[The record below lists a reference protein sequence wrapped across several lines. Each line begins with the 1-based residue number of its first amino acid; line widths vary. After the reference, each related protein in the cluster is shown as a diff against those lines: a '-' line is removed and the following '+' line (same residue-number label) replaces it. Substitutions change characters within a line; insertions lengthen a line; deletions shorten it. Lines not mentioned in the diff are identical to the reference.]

1 MAKRGNKKVKK
12 KSKSQVD
19 SVKKTQKPIE
29 SSAPEPS
36 KLEVPTPAP
45 TPVTPKSEA
54 PAPEPK
60 PEAEA
65 TEVPTLESSK
75 PEPLKPTFPKPAVI
89 CIGEYPIK
97 IVLKGSLVQKKNEQL
112 PIFIDKSSEDIAGW
126 SSSTLSA
133 DSILGLDINIDTHFW
148 FQVSPYITSDS
159 EFIDSLKDKPIDD
172 TRGAVIT
179 ASLWDGVGSGL
190 LPTVISQFKE
200 WNKNTVAFGLLPSNK
215 QVSDVHFNAFSS
227 VGMCVSEGFA
237 SLCLLDRD
245 QLENYVGV
253 DRKGAVLKGNGFF
266 NYLLEMVAAK
276 ETFVQELSELSRVF
290 DVRMYTVLS
299 ATGAS
304 LSMYGSIK
312 NMLDSALSRPLLKF
326 DLATASVV
334 YVLLRLPLQLKET
347 LTREKIELEIADWFK
362 EKATL
367 QTGFISEP
375 VYVEDA
381 NDRVDVVMLVGGFDT
396 TEMFRAM
403 EKKVKAIKSFLIKK
417 GSIKEDDW
425 RAIAKSLGTV

>member
-1 MAKRGNKKVKK
+1 MAKRGKKKVKK
-12 KSKSQVD
+12 KSKPQVD
-19 SVKKTQKPIE
+19 SVKKTEETIE
-29 SSAPEPS
+29 AKTPEP
-36 KLEVPTPAP
+36 
-45 TPVTPKSEA
+45 PKPEAKIPEA

-60 PEAEA
+60 PEAQAPEIPTPEA
-65 TEVPTLESSK
+65 LK

-97 IVLKGSLVQKKNEQL
+97 IVLKGSLVDKKDDPL

-126 SSSTLSA
+126 GSPTLSA

-148 FQVSPYITSDS
+148 FQVAPYITSDGA
-159 EFIDSLKDKPIDD
+159 FIASLKDKPIDD
-172 TRGAVIT
+172 SRGAVIA
-179 ASLWDGVGSGL
+179 ASLWDGIGSGL
-190 LPTVISQFKE
+190 LPALIAQFKD
-200 WNKNTVAFGLLPSNK
+200 WNKNTVAFGLLPSKK

-227 VGMCVSEGFA
+227 IGMCISEGFA

-253 DRKGAVLKGNGFF
+253 DRKGAVLKGNVFF

-276 ETFVQELSELSRVF
+276 ETFVQELSELSRAF

-304 LSMYGSIK
+304 LCMYGSIR

-375 VYVEDA
+375 MYVEDA
-381 NDRVDVVMLVGGFDT
+381 NDRVDIVMLVGGFDT
-396 TEMFRAM
+396 NEMFTAM
-403 EKKVKAIKSFLIKK
+403 EKKVKTIKSFVMKK
-417 GSIKEDDW
+417 GSIKEEDW
-425 RAIAKSLGTV
+425 RAIAKSLGTA